1 MRNLSIWSSVL
12 MIFVVFAC
20 VKDREVEYSFLLGSI
35 EGLEISIN
43 ENVFIVDNK
52 KQILDLEVKYLDQS
66 GNELE
71 WGDNV
76 NTEIW
81 INDSLRSNSEI
92 DLSVGKIHK
101 VKFTYPALSEISSN
115 TLEIYVL
122 PLEDVIDTISIA
134 LKEQSVVF
142 IKYEDTL
149 DFASYLNV
157 VILDTLGDGHT
168 LDTLMHAFDFYV
180 DGQKINSR
188 ELHEFPNG
196 PLSVAISMGGK
207 TSNLLDIEV
216 LDPTSGIK
224 NIALDLT
231 DDNRNLYTIA
241 GKSSYNFE
249 YTVWDFDDNEVNL
262 NMFQLIVNDIT
273 YARLTNIP
281 ISDPGEIRVQL
292 IAHGTKSNVIRIMS
306 REDIEMHTNTLP
318 IIFHIVHNGDP
329 LGSIE
334 NRAASDVKNEL
345 ALINDAYDNSH
356 NHHSTKSL
364 NAVDSYVQ
372 FELARKDPDG
382 AVLAEKGIHRM
393 QVSANTFETFGV
405 NTAQFMFDNM
415 WDPNQYTNVFVLK
428 VDENY
433 SYSYFPTLLN
443 QTLQGVFSTSDADF
457 ELNYYYGIM
466 FNQRHFNSSNS
477 VLAHELGHFLGL
489 EHTWVNESLSSCFN
503 SDYVNDTQ
511 DYINT
516 ASSLDDEFRFDCEHK
531 RFLSTNFMDYN
542 SGNYNSFTFDQRERM
557 HTVIDNALFFPRD
570 ELSGGRR
577 LNYVRKGTLDPS
589 IKPIRCRYDF
599 DGVRPNSYS
608 KNAD

>member
-1 MRNLSIWSSVL
+1 
-12 MIFVVFAC
+12 
-20 VKDREVEYSFLLGSI
+20 
-35 EGLEISIN
+35 
-43 ENVFIVDNK
+43 
-52 KQILDLEVKYLDQS
+52 
-66 GNELE
+66 
-71 WGDNV
+71 
-76 NTEIW
+76 
-81 INDSLRSNSEI
+81 
-92 DLSVGKIHK
+92 
-101 VKFTYPALSEISSN
+101 
-115 TLEIYVL
+115 
-122 PLEDVIDTISIA
+122 
-134 LKEQSVVF
+134 
-142 IKYEDTL
+142 
-149 DFASYLNV
+149 
-157 VILDTLGDGHT
+157 
-168 LDTLMHAFDFYV
+168 
-180 DGQKINSR
+180 
-188 ELHEFPNG
+188 
-196 PLSVAISMGGK
+196 
-207 TSNLLDIEV
+207 LDIEV

-231 DDNRNLYTIA
+231 EDNRNLYTIA
-241 GKSSYNFE
+241 GKSSYDFE

-306 REDIEMHTNTLP
+306 REDIAIPTNTLP

-334 NRAASDVKNEL
+334 NRAASDVQNEL
-345 ALINDAYDNSH
+345 ALINDAYDNTH
-356 NHHSTKSL
+356 NLNSTKGL
-364 NAVDSYVQ
+364 NAVDSYIQ
-372 FELARKDPDG
+372 FELASKDPDG
-382 AVLAEKGIHRM
+382 AILAEKGIHRM
-393 QVSANTFETFGV
+393 QVSRNIFETFGV
-405 NTAQFMFDNM
+405 NTTQFMFDYM
-415 WDPNQYTNVFVLK
+415 WDPNQYINVFVLK
-428 VDENY
+428 VDGYY

-443 QTLQGVFSTSDADF
+443 RPLPGVFSTSDANF
-457 ELNYYYGIM
+457 ELNYFYGIM
-466 FNQRHFNSSNS
+466 YNQRHFNSANS

-489 EHTWVNESLSSCFN
+489 EHSWVDESLFSCFN

-516 ASSLDDEFRFDCEHK
+516 SSSLDDEFRFDCKHK

-542 SGNYNSFTFDQRERM
+542 IGNYNSFTFDQRERM

-589 IKPIRCRYDF
+589 IKPIRCRDDF